1 MPLRS
6 TYQTRVGV
14 RIELLG
20 RSWPAVTVPVTL
32 RLRPFDD
39 PWDAGVD
46 FVLDEGLPFGLLGYE
61 GFLNRWAVSF
71 NAYEGYFVV
80 EPVEDFHQR
89 LPPDPLRALVER
101 GPDPYQAEDPALDIP
116 GRARPGLRS
125 GVARSVRRRPR
136 EPWEPR
142 ADAPGRA
149 RP

>member
-1 MPLRS
+1 MDTGAPRTVFPRGVADALA
-6 TYQTRVGV
+6 VDVPDEGEV

-32 RLRPFDD
+32 RLKPFDD

-89 LPPDPLRALVER
+89 LPQDPLRSLLEG
-101 GPDPYQAEDPALDIP
+101 GPDPY
-116 GRARPGLRS
+116 
-125 GVARSVRRRPR
+125 
-136 EPWEPR
+136 
-142 ADAPGRA
+142 
-149 RP
+149 

>member
-1 MPLRS
+1 MTGGLSITTKALVDTGAPRTVFPRGVADALAID
-6 TYQTRVGV
+6 VPDEGEV

-32 RLRPFDD
+32 RLKPFDD

-89 LPPDPLRALVER
+89 LPADPLRALLER
-101 GPDPYQAEDPALDIP
+101 GPDPY
-116 GRARPGLRS
+116 
-125 GVARSVRRRPR
+125 
-136 EPWEPR
+136 
-142 ADAPGRA
+142 
-149 RP
+149 